1 MTTRKKPTSKQPAV
15 RRGNRPSLDS
25 DSVARQMAGKQR
37 AISVSEFFTKNRHL
51 LGFDNPRKALLT
63 AVKEAV
69 DNSLDATEEAG
80 IPPDLAVDLKPVKDA
95 EDRFVI
101 TVSDNGPGIV
111 LAQLPN
117 VFGRLLYGSK
127 FHRLRQ
133 SRGQQG
139 IGISAAAMYGQL
151 TTGKP
156 IRVWSRTSRRQPA
169 HYVELRIDTKQNR
182 PEILR
187 KQTLEEWDQPR
198 GTRIEITL
206 EARYKKGRQSV
217 DDYLLQCA
225 IANPHLQLVY
235 DPPFGDRI
243 TFERSTTELPPEA
256 LEIRP
261 HPFGVELGMLLD
273 MLKSSRSRQISA
285 FLETEFSRVSRRVAL
300 AICQLAEV
308 DPKRSLKSVASSD
321 LERIH
326 RSLSKVQVMA
336 PPTDCLSPIGEQL
349 ILDGL
354 QKEVAADFYAA
365 KTRSP
370 TVYRGNPFQ
379 VEVGLA
385 HGGQN
390 LGGDAPVRLMRFA
403 NRVPLL
409 YQQSAC
415 AVFKAAVATDWRK
428 YHLTQPRGALPIGPM
443 VIFIHVASAWVPFT
457 SESKEAIAHYP
468 EIVKEIKLALQDCG
482 REVSQHIS
490 RQKRQAVERKK
501 RSYIDSF
508 IPHIGDALKDIL
520 KLKEH
525 ERESAVRNLRIVLEK
540 SRKM

>member
-1 MTTRKKPTSKQPAV
+1 M
-15 RRGNRPSLDS
+15 
-25 DSVARQMAGKQR
+25 ARQKKKTRSRGSTAGGQTAAQMASRQR
-37 AISVSEFFTKNRHL
+37 EISVSEFFTKNRHL
-51 LGFDNPRKALLT
+51 LGFDNPKKALLT

-69 DNSLDATEEAG
+69 DNSLDATEEAA
-80 IPPDLAVDLKPVKDA
+80 IVPEIRVSVKPVKGVD
-95 EDRFVI
+95 DRFVI
-101 TVSDNGPGIV
+101 AVQDNGPGIV
-111 LAQLPN
+111 AQQIPH

-156 IRVWSRTSRRQPA
+156 VRVWSRTSRRQPA
-169 HYVELRIDTKQNR
+169 HYVELRIDTKKNR
-182 PEILR
+182 PEVLR
-187 KQTLEEWDQPR
+187 RRTVPDWDSPR

-206 EARYKKGRQSV
+206 EGRHQRGRQSV

-225 IANPHLQLVY
+225 IANPHLTLSY
-235 DPPFGDRI
+235 EPPTGDPVS
-243 TFERSTTELPPEA
+243 FERATKELPTEA
-256 LEIRP
+256 REIRP
-261 HPFGVELGMLLD
+261 HPYGVELGMLLD
-273 MLKSSRSRQISA
+273 MLKGSKSRQISA
-285 FLETEFSRVSRRVAL
+285 FLESEFSRISRQKAL
-300 AICQLAEV
+300 EVCRLAEI
-308 DPKRSLKSVASSD
+308 DPKSSLRSVAATD

-326 RSLSKVQVMA
+326 RALARIKVMA
-336 PPTDCLSPIGEQL
+336 PPTDCLSPIGEEL

-354 QKEVAADFYAA
+354 QKEVDADFYAA
-365 KTRSP
+365 RSRSP

-379 VEVGLA
+379 VEVGIA
-385 HGGQN
+385 FGGEQMPA
-390 LGGDAPVRLMRFA
+390 DQPVRLMRFA

-415 AVFKAAVATDWRK
+415 AVFKSAVATDWRK
-428 YHLTQPRGALPIGPM
+428 YQLSQPRGALPVGPM
-443 VIFIHVASAWVPFT
+443 VIFIHLASAWVPFT

-468 EIVKEIKLALQDCG
+468 EIIKEIKLALQDCG
-482 REVSQHIS
+482 REMAQHIS
-490 RQKRQAVERKK
+490 RKKRHAVEARK

-520 KLKEH
+520 KLKEK
-525 ERESAVRNLRIVLEK
+525 ERGVVVDKLRVVLEK

>member
-1 MTTRKKPTSKQPAV
+1 MSSRKKKVAGPPRRQHPSVDSDAAAV
-15 RRGNRPSLDS
+15 R
-25 DSVARQMAGKQR
+25 MAGKQR
-37 AISVSEFFTKNRHL
+37 EISVSEFFTKNRHL

-80 IPPDLAVDLKPVKDA
+80 IPPDITVDLKPVKGTD
-95 EDRFVI
+95 DRFVVEV
-101 TVSDNGPGIV
+101 TDNGPGIV
-111 LAQLPN
+111 VAQMPN

-169 HYVELRIDTKQNR
+169 HYVELRIDTKKNR

-187 KQTLEEWDQPR
+187 KKTLDEWDLQR
-198 GTRIEITL
+198 GTRLKITL
-206 EARYKKGRQSV
+206 EAKYTRGRQSV

-225 IANPHLQLVY
+225 IANPHMQLTY
-235 DPPFGDRI
+235 DSPAGERI
-243 TFERSTTELPPEA
+243 TFERTTTELPREA

-261 HPFGVELGMLLD
+261 HPYGVELGMLLD
-273 MLKSSRSRQISA
+273 MLKGSKSRQISA
-285 FLETEFSRVSRRVAL
+285 FLESEFSRISRRVAL
-300 AICQLAEV
+300 AVCQLAEI

-326 RSLSKVQVMA
+326 RALSQVKVMA
-336 PPTDCLSPIGEQL
+336 PPTDCLSPIGEEL

-354 QKEVAADFYAA
+354 QKEVDADFYAA
-365 KTRSP
+365 KTRPP
-370 TVYRGNPFQ
+370 TVYRGNPFL
-379 VEVGLA
+379 VEVGIA
-385 HGGQN
+385 HGGQ
-390 LGGDAPVRLMRFA
+390 DQPADKPVRLMRFA

-415 AVFKAAVATDWRK
+415 AVFKAAVVTDWRK
-428 YHLTQPRGALPIGPM
+428 YQMAQPRGALPIGPM
-443 VIFIHVASAWVPFT
+443 VVFIHVASAWVPFT

-482 REVSQHIS
+482 REMAQHIS
-490 RQKRQAVERKK
+490 KKKRQAVEQKK

-508 IPHIGDALKDIL
+508 IPHIGDALRDIL
-520 KLKEH
+520 KLKEK
-525 ERESAVRNLRIVLEK
+525 ERETAVRNLRVVLEK